1 MNFEIKEAYKTL
13 RTNLK
18 FVLTNKGCKKIAI
31 CSSEPSEGKSTTSVN
46 LAYSLAEDNNKVLI
60 IDCDMRAGTIHTLFK
75 EKKEKGLSNILCNE
89 IEDISSVIRKTNIPN
104 LYIIQK
110 GDTPPNPM
118 ELLSSER
125 MSAVLKECENSYD
138 YIIIDTPPIN
148 VVSDVLSLKD
158 KIDGVLF
165 VVRENQSRITELNKS
180 IEQLQ
185 FAKMNILGIVMNDSK
200 TKKKSGKYNQYK

>member
-31 CSSEPSEGKSTTSVN
+31 CSSEPAEGKSTTSAN
-46 LAYSLAEDNNKVLI
+46 LSYCLAEDGYKVLV
-60 IDCDMRAGTIHTLFK
+60 IDADMRAGTIHTIFK
-75 EKKEKGLSNILCNE
+75 IKKSKGLSNILCNE
-89 IEDISSVIRKTNIPN
+89 IEDISSVITKTDIPN
-104 LYIIQK
+104 LSIIQK

-125 MSAVLKECENSYD
+125 MLTLLQECESMYD
-138 YIIIDTPPIN
+138 YIILDTPPIN

-158 KIDGVLF
+158 KVNGVLF
-165 VVRENQSRITELNKS
+165 VVRENKSKITELNKS

-185 FAKMNILGIVMNDSK
+185 FAEMNILGIVMNDTK
-200 TKKKSGKYNQYK
+200 TTKKSGKYNQYK